1 MSSPLLTTKLHVPG
15 GRRGLVWRPRLDER
29 LNHGAESALTLV
41 SAPAG
46 FGKTT
51 LLAEWLSRAR
61 ARGRSAAWLSLDQR
75 DNDPVLFCTY
85 LVAALR
91 SVEPAVGDDALSLLQ
106 SPQPAIEAVLGTVLN
121 DLSVISND
129 VVVVLDDYHLIEA
142 RAVHD
147 GMAFLLERLPPQV
160 HLVLATRAD
169 PPLQLARWR
178 GRGEL
183 LEIRAADLRFTTDEA
198 AAYLEHV
205 TGLELTAQDVAA
217 LERRTEGWITAIQLA
232 ALSMQGRDD
241 IAGFIAGFAG
251 DDRFIVDYL
260 VEEVLQRQPED
271 RRSFLLETSILS
283 RLNGPLCEAVTGR
296 GGGGATLEALEHGNL
311 FLFPLDDRRQW
322 YRYHHLFAD
331 VLQARLLDEQPD
343 DVTELH
349 RRASDWCEQNGE
361 RSEAIRHA
369 LAGKQFDR
377 AAELIELAMPALRQA
392 RHDATLHD
400 WLQALPDE
408 VIRVRPVLIIGYVGG
423 LMARGEVEGV
433 EARLR
438 DAERWLDATTT
449 IGQAPGEPCAK
460 RVVVDEE
467 AFRGLPAAIAF
478 YRAGLAHL
486 LGDVAGTM
494 THARRALELVGEDDP
509 VERGSAAALLGLAYW
524 STGALDDAYRWYS
537 DGMSSFANA
546 GFVFD
551 AVGGAITIAD
561 LQIVQGRLRE
571 AMTTYERGLRLATEA
586 TPPLRGAADMH
597 VGMSA
602 LLAEHDNLDTARQ
615 HLLTSTELGEYAV
628 LPQNRHRW
636 SVAMARVRQ
645 AEGDPRAALEL
656 LDEAE
661 RLYVAGYSP
670 NVRPV
675 SALRARVRLAAG
687 ELAEALGWMRER
699 RLSADDDLSYVH
711 EYEHITLARVLLAK
725 HESER
730 VEGGLHDPARLLER
744 LLEAAE
750 AGPRTGSVIE
760 ILVVQALVHHA
771 GRDIPAA
778 LASLERALT
787 LAEPEGY
794 VRLFI
799 DEGLPMVSLL
809 RAAVKRGIV
818 PGYARRLVAAG
829 TKTVVTVPVRP
840 GLIEQLSERE
850 LDVLRMLGT
859 DLDGPDIARELS
871 VSLSTVRTHTNR
883 IFAKLDVH
891 DRRAAVRRARE
902 LGLLTRNNDR

>member
-1 MSSPLLTTKLHVPG
+1 
-15 GRRGLVWRPRLDER
+15 
-29 LNHGAESALTLV
+29 
-41 SAPAG
+41 
-46 FGKTT
+46 
-51 LLAEWLSRAR
+51 
-61 ARGRSAAWLSLDQR
+61 
-75 DNDPVLFCTY
+75 
-85 LVAALR
+85 
-91 SVEPAVGDDALSLLQ
+91 
-106 SPQPAIEAVLGTVLN
+106 
-121 DLSVISND
+121 
-129 VVVVLDDYHLIEA
+129 
-142 RAVHD
+142 
-147 GMAFLLERLPPQV
+147 
-160 HLVLATRAD
+160 
-169 PPLQLARWR
+169 
-178 GRGEL
+178 
-183 LEIRAADLRFTTDEA
+183 
-198 AAYLEHV
+198 
-205 TGLELTAQDVAA
+205 
-217 LERRTEGWITAIQLA
+217 
-232 ALSMQGRDD
+232 MQGRDD

-343 DVTELH
+343 DVAELH

-369 LAGKQFDR
+369 MAGKQFDR

-467 AFRGLPAAIAF
+467 AFRRLPAAIAF

-537 DGMSSFANA
+537 DGMSSFENA
-546 GFVFD
+546 GFVSD

-571 AMTTYERGLRLATEA
+571 AMSTYERGLRLATET

-597 VGMSA
+597 VGMSL
-602 LLAEHDNLDTARQ
+602 LLAEHNNLDAARQ
-615 HLLTSTELGEYAV
+615 HLLTSTELGEYAG

-675 SALRARVRLAAG
+675 SALRARVRVAAG
-687 ELAEALGWMRER
+687 ELAEALGWVRER
-699 RLSADDDLSYVH
+699 RLSADDDLSYLH

-725 HESER
+725 HATER
-730 VEGGLHDPARLLER
+730 AEGGLHDPARLLER

-750 AGPRTGSVIE
+750 AGARTGSVIE
-760 ILVVQALVHHA
+760 ILVVQALVHQA

-778 LASLERALT
+778 LAALERALT

-799 DEGLPMVSLL
+799 DEGPAMVSLL
-809 RAAVKRGIV
+809 RAAAKEGSSRGM
-818 PGYARRLVAAG
+818 PADSL
-829 TKTVVTVPVRP
+829 PPEPRP
-840 GLIEQLSERE
+840 PSRY
-850 LDVLRMLGT
+850 
-859 DLDGPDIARELS
+859 PS
-871 VSLSTVRTHTNR
+871 Y
-883 IFAKLDVH
+883 
-891 DRRAAVRRARE
+891 RA
-902 LGLLTRNNDR
+902 

>member
-1 MSSPLLTTKLHVPG
+1 MSSPFLETKLHVPR
-15 GRRGLVWRPRLDER
+15 GRRGLVSRPRLNEYLSR
-29 LNHGAESALTLV
+29 GAELALTLV

-51 LLAEWLSRAR
+51 LLAEWLADGRAK
-61 ARGRSAAWLSLDQR
+61 GRSAAWLSLDQR

-91 SVEPAVGDDALSLLQ
+91 SVEPAVGDDALSFLQ
-106 SPQPAIEAVLGTVLN
+106 SPQPLIEAVLGTVLN
-121 DLSVISND
+121 DLSAVSND

-142 RAVHD
+142 RTVHD

-160 HLVLATRAD
+160 HLVLATRED

-183 LEIRAADLRFTTDEA
+183 LEIRAAELRFTTDEA
-198 AAYLEHV
+198 AAYLNGV
-205 TGLELTAQDVAA
+205 TGIELTSQDVAA

-241 IAGFIAGFAG
+241 IPGFIAGFAG
-251 DDRFIVDYL
+251 DDRYIVDYL

-271 RRSFLLETSILS
+271 RRSFLLQTSILS

-331 VLQARLLDEQPD
+331 VLQARILDEQPD
-343 DVTELH
+343 EMTELH

-369 LAGKQFDR
+369 MAAKQFDR
-377 AAELIELAMPALRQA
+377 AAELVELAMPALRQA
-392 RHDATLHD
+392 RHDATLLD

-408 VIRVRPVLIIGYVGG
+408 VIQARPVLNIGYVGV
-423 LMARGEVEGV
+423 LMSRGEVEGV
-433 EARLR
+433 EERLR
-438 DAERWLDATTT
+438 AAELWLHAPTA
-449 IGQAPGEPCAK
+449 IEQAPGEPSAK
-460 RVVVDEE
+460 PVVVDEA
-467 AFRGLPAAIAF
+467 AFRRLPAAIAF
-478 YRAGLAHL
+478 YRAALAHVV
-486 LGDVAGTM
+486 GDVDGTM
-494 THARRALELVGEDDP
+494 TNARRALELVGEDDP

-537 DGMSSFANA
+537 DGMSSFENA
-546 GFVFD
+546 GFVPD
-551 AVGGAITIAD
+551 AVSGAITIAD
-561 LQIVQGRLRE
+561 LQIVQGHLRE
-571 AMTTYERGLRLATEA
+571 AMSTYERGLRLATNT
-586 TPPLRGAADMH
+586 TPPLSGAADLH
-597 VGMSA
+597 VGMSV
-602 LLAEHDNLDTARQ
+602 LLTEHNNLDAARQ
-615 HLLTSTELGEYAV
+615 HLLASSELGKYAG

-636 SVAMARVRQ
+636 SVAMARVLQ
-645 AEGDPRAALEL
+645 GEGDPRAALQL

-661 RLYVAGYSP
+661 RLYVDGYSP

-675 SALRARVRLAAG
+675 SALKARVRVAAG
-687 ELAEALGWMRER
+687 ELAEALGWVRER
-699 RLSADDDLSYVH
+699 RLSADDDLSYLH

-725 HESER
+725 HETER
-730 VEGGLHDPARLLER
+730 AAGGLHDPAQLLER
-744 LLEAAE
+744 LLGAAE
-750 AGPRTGSVIE
+750 AGARTGSVIE
-760 ILVVQALVHHA
+760 ILVVQALVHQA

-778 LASLERALT
+778 LAALERALT

-794 VRLFI
+794 VRLFV
-799 DEGLPMVSLL
+799 DEGPAMASLL
-809 RAAVKRGIV
+809 RTAAKKGIA

-829 TKTVVTVPVRP
+829 SKTPVTVAVLP

-902 LGLLTRNNDR
+902 LGLLARNNDR

>member
-1 MSSPLLTTKLHVPG
+1 L
-15 GRRGLVWRPRLDER
+15 
-29 LNHGAESALTLV
+29 
-41 SAPAG
+41 
-46 FGKTT
+46 
-51 LLAEWLSRAR
+51 
-61 ARGRSAAWLSLDQR
+61 
-75 DNDPVLFCTY
+75 
-85 LVAALR
+85 
-91 SVEPAVGDDALSLLQ
+91 GDDALSLLQ

-198 AAYLEHV
+198 AAYLKDV

-331 VLQARLLDEQPD
+331 VLQARLLDEKPD

-408 VIRVRPVLIIGYVGG
+408 VIRVRPVLTIGYVGG

-449 IGQAPGEPCAK
+449 IGQAPG
-460 RVVVDEE
+460 RTV
-467 AFRGLPAAIAF
+467 
-478 YRAGLAHL
+478 
-486 LGDVAGTM
+486 
-494 THARRALELVGEDDP
+494 
-509 VERGSAAALLGLAYW
+509 
-524 STGALDDAYRWYS
+524 
-537 DGMSSFANA
+537 
-546 GFVFD
+546 
-551 AVGGAITIAD
+551 
-561 LQIVQGRLRE
+561 RE
-571 AMTTYERGLRLATEA
+571 ASGRRRRGVPR
-586 TPPLRGAADMH
+586 
-597 VGMSA
+597 SA
-602 LLAEHDNLDTARQ
+602 CC
-615 HLLTSTELGEYAV
+615 Y
-628 LPQNRHRW
+628 
-636 SVAMARVRQ
+636 
-645 AEGDPRAALEL
+645 
-656 LDEAE
+656 
-661 RLYVAGYSP
+661 
-670 NVRPV
+670 
-675 SALRARVRLAAG
+675 
-687 ELAEALGWMRER
+687 
-699 RLSADDDLSYVH
+699 
-711 EYEHITLARVLLAK
+711 
-725 HESER
+725 
-730 VEGGLHDPARLLER
+730 RLLP
-744 LLEAAE
+744 
-750 AGPRTGSVIE
+750 GRTGSPPRRCGRHYDPRPKGTRTRRRGRSCRTRVGGRSPRTCV
-760 ILVVQALVHHA
+760 LVD
-771 GRDIPAA
+771 GR
-778 LASLERALT
+778 SR
-787 LAEPEGY
+787 
-794 VRLFI
+794 
-799 DEGLPMVSLL
+799 
-809 RAAVKRGIV
+809 
-818 PGYARRLVAAG
+818 
-829 TKTVVTVPVRP
+829 
-840 GLIEQLSERE
+840 
-850 LDVLRMLGT
+850 
-859 DLDGPDIARELS
+859 
-871 VSLSTVRTHTNR
+871 
-883 IFAKLDVH
+883 
-891 DRRAAVRRARE
+891 
-902 LGLLTRNNDR
+902 

>member
-1 MSSPLLTTKLHVPG
+1 MTSPLLETKLHIPRR
-15 GRRGLVWRPRLDER
+15 RRGLVVRPRLDER
-29 LNHGAESALTLV
+29 LSRGTESALTLV

-51 LLAEWLSRAR
+51 LLAEWLADAH

-75 DNDPVLFCTY
+75 DNDPVLFWTY
-85 LVAALR
+85 VVAALR
-91 SVEPAVGDDALSLLQ
+91 SAAPAVGDDALSLLQ
-106 SPQPAIEAVLGTVLN
+106 SPQPVIETVLGFLLN
-121 DLSVISND
+121 DISAISND
-129 VVVVLDDYHLIEA
+129 VVMVLDDYHLIEA
-142 RAVHD
+142 RDVHD

-160 HLVLATRAD
+160 HLVLSSRAD

-183 LEIRAADLRFTTDEA
+183 LEIRAADLRFTPDEA
-198 AAYLEHV
+198 AVYLNGVME
-205 TGLELTAQDVAA
+205 LELTAQDVAA

-251 DDRFIVDYL
+251 DDRYIVDYL

-271 RRSFLLETSILS
+271 RRSFLLQTSILS
-283 RLNGPLCEAVTGR
+283 RLNGSLCDAVTGR
-296 GGGGATLEALEHGNL
+296 GGGGAMLEALDRGNL
-311 FLFPLDDRRQW
+311 FVVPLDHRRQW

-343 DVTELH
+343 DFTELH

-361 RSEAIRHA
+361 RPEAIRHA
-369 LAGKQFDR
+369 MAGKQFER
-377 AAELIELAMPALRQA
+377 AAHLVELAMPALRQA

-438 DAERWLDATTT
+438 DAERWLDATTP

-467 AFRGLPAAIAF
+467 AFRRLPAAIAF

-486 LGDVAGTM
+486 LGDGAGTM

-537 DGMSSFANA
+537 DGMSSFENA
-546 GFVFD
+546 GFVPD
-551 AVGGAITIAD
+551 AVSGAITIAD
-561 LQIVQGRLRE
+561 LQIVQGHLRG
-571 AMTTYERGLRLATEA
+571 AMSTYERGLRLATNT
-586 TPPLRGAADMH
+586 TPPLSGAADMH
-597 VGMSA
+597 VGMS
-602 LLAEHDNLDTARQ
+602 LLLTEHNNLDAARQ
-615 HLLTSTELGEYAV
+615 HLLTSTELGKYAG

-675 SALRARVRLAAG
+675 AAVSARVRVAAG
-687 ELAEALGWMRER
+687 ELAEALGWVRER
-699 RLSADDDLSYVH
+699 RLSADDDLSYLH

-725 HESER
+725 QATDR
-730 VEGGLHDPARLLER
+730 AQAGLHDPAQLLER
-744 LLEAAE
+744 LLGAAE
-750 AGPRTGSVIE
+750 AGARTGSVIE
-760 ILVVQALVHHA
+760 ILVVQALVHQA

-778 LASLERALT
+778 LAALERALT

-794 VRLFI
+794 VRLFV
-799 DEGLPMVSLL
+799 DEGPAMASLL
-809 RAAVKRGIV
+809 RTAAKKGIA

-829 TKTVVTVPVRP
+829 PTTQDAAPGLP

-902 LGLLTRNNDR
+902 LGLLARNNDR

>member
-1 MSSPLLTTKLHVPG
+1 M
-15 GRRGLVWRPRLDER
+15 
-29 LNHGAESALTLV
+29 
-41 SAPAG
+41 
-46 FGKTT
+46 
-51 LLAEWLSRAR
+51 
-61 ARGRSAAWLSLDQR
+61 
-75 DNDPVLFCTY
+75 
-85 LVAALR
+85 
-91 SVEPAVGDDALSLLQ
+91 SLLQ
-106 SPQPAIEAVLGTVLN
+106 SPQPVVEAVLGTVLN
-121 DLSVISND
+121 DLSAISND

-147 GMAFLLERLPPQV
+147 GMAFLLERLPPHV

-198 AAYLEHV
+198 AAYLNDV

-241 IAGFIAGFAG
+241 IPGFIAGFAG
-251 DDRFIVDYL
+251 DDRYVVDYL

-271 RRSFLLETSILS
+271 RRRFLLQTSILS

-331 VLQARLLDEQPD
+331 MLQARLLDERPD
-343 DVTELH
+343 DVAELH

-361 RSEAIRHA
+361 RPEAIRHA
-369 LAGKQFDR
+369 MAGKQFER
-377 AAELIELAMPALRQA
+377 AADLVELAMPALRQA
-392 RHDATLHD
+392 RHDATVRE

-408 VIRVRPVLIIGYVGG
+408 VIRARPVLTIGYVGG

-438 DAERWLDATTT
+438 DAERWLDATTA
-449 IGQAPGEPCAK
+449 IGQAPGEPSAK
-460 RVVVDEE
+460 PVVVDEE
-467 AFRGLPAAIAF
+467 AFRRLPAAIAF

-537 DGMSSFANA
+537 DGMSSFENA
-546 GFVFD
+546 GFVYD
-551 AVGGAITIAD
+551 AVSGAITIAD
-561 LQIVQGRLRE
+561 LQIVQGHLRG
-571 AMTTYERGLRLATEA
+571 AMSTYERGLRLATNT
-586 TPPLRGAADMH
+586 TPPLSGAADMH
-597 VGMSA
+597 VGMSL
-602 LLAEHDNLDTARQ
+602 LLAEHNNLDAARQ
-615 HLLTSTELGEYAV
+615 HLLTSSELGKYAG
-628 LPQNRHRW
+628 LPQNRYRW

-661 RLYVAGYSP
+661 RVYVAGYSP

-675 SALRARVRLAAG
+675 SALKARVRVAAG
-687 ELAEALGWMRER
+687 ELAEALGWVRER
-699 RLSADDDLSYVH
+699 RLSADDDLSYLH

-725 HESER
+725 QATDR
-730 VEGGLHDPARLLER
+730 AQGGLHDPAQLLER
-744 LLEAAE
+744 LLGAAE
-750 AGPRTGSVIE
+750 AGARTGSVIE
-760 ILVVQALVHHA
+760 ILVVQALVHQA

-778 LASLERALT
+778 LAALERALT

-794 VRLFI
+794 VRLFV
-799 DEGLPMVSLL
+799 DEGPAMASLL
-809 RAAVKRGIV
+809 RTAAKKGIA
-818 PGYARRLVAAG
+818 PGYARRLVADGPTTQDAAPG
-829 TKTVVTVPVRP
+829 LP

-883 IFAKLDVH
+883 IFAKLGVH

-902 LGLLTRNNDR
+902 LGLLSRNHDR